1 MSTNDVYC
9 TLRNL
14 NQKEKDTLILLV
26 EGYSNAEISKIL
38 DVKTNTVE
46 YRLKKIYSLFDVN
59 NKRDLM
65 LLFVDDFVLKILK
78 SPVLG

>member
-1 MSTNDVYC
+1 MSSNDVYC

-26 EGYSNAEISKIL
+26 EGYSNAEIAKIL

-78 SPVLG
+78 SPVLD

>member
-1 MSTNDVYC
+1 MSSNDVYC

-26 EGYSNAEISKIL
+26 EGYSNVEIAKIL

-78 SPVLG
+78 SPVLD

>member
-26 EGYSNAEISKIL
+26 EGYSNSEIAKIL
-38 DVKTNTVE
+38 DVKTNTIE

-78 SPVLG
+78 SPVLD

>member
-1 MSTNDVYC
+1 MSSNNVYC

-26 EGYSNAEISKIL
+26 EGYSNVEIAKIL

-78 SPVLG
+78 SPVLD